1 MRISIMA
8 TFKRFFAPLLL
19 VAVLAFSWTSPL
31 DTLST
36 EQVDTGLK
44 RALVTF
50 GTARALNAVISVA
63 QGTDVAIEPAGI
75 GVKFAPGEILDPIN
89 DMVEK
94 FSSLMM
100 FASIS
105 FGIQK
110 ILISLGGHWMVST
123 VLSAAVVLWAV
134 LHISGRPIPEWC
146 SKLLAITLLLRF
158 AVPLVTVGSNI
169 LFDHFLAND
178 YVQSQALLESGAME
192 AKNLKNL
199 DATPPQ
205 NQSIQDRLKAMVPNI
220 NVKEPLQHF
229 KDVAEQWTEKMV
241 TLMVVFLLQ
250 TLIFPLLML
259 WGLFSFAKSLLFQ
272 LPYTVAIEKS
282 P

>member
-1 MRISIMA
+1 MA

>member
-1 MRISIMA
+1 MP

-19 VAVLAFSWTSPL
+19 VAVLLLSWTSPL

-36 EQVDTGLK
+36 EQVDSGLK

-50 GTARALNAVISVA
+50 GTARALNALISVA
-63 QGTDVAIEPAGI
+63 QGTDVAIEPAGV
-75 GVKFAPGEILDPIN
+75 GVKFSPGEILDPIN
-89 DMVEK
+89 DLVEK
-94 FSSLMM
+94 FSTLML

-110 ILISLGGHWMVST
+110 ILISLGGHWLVSS
-123 VLSAAVVLWAV
+123 VLSAAVILWAI
-134 LHISGRPIPEWC
+134 LHISGRQIPEWC
-146 SKLLAITLLLRF
+146 SKLLVITLLLRF
-158 AVPLVTVGSNI
+158 AIPVVTVGSNV
-169 LFDHFLAND
+169 LFDHFLAKD
-178 YVQSQALLESGAME
+178 YEQSQALLESGAMK
-192 AKNLKNL
+192 AKSLKSL
-199 DATPPQ
+199 DATLPE
-205 NQSIQDRLKAMVPNI
+205 NQTIQDRLKAMVPNI

-241 TLMVVFLLQ
+241 TLMVVFVLQ
-250 TLIFPLLML
+250 TLIFPVLLL
-259 WGLFSFAKSLLFQ
+259 WGILSFAKSMFLQ

>member
-1 MRISIMA
+1 MGI
-8 TFKRFFAPLLL
+8 FKRFGAPLFL
-19 VAVLAFSWTSPL
+19 VAILVLSWTSPL

-36 EQVDTGLK
+36 EQVDSGLK

-50 GTARALNAVISVA
+50 GTARALNALISVA

-89 DMVEK
+89 DLVEK
-94 FSSLMM
+94 FSALML

-110 ILISLGGHWMVST
+110 ILISLGGHWLVSA
-123 VLSAAVVLWAV
+123 VLSAAVVVWSI
-134 LHISGRPIPEWC
+134 LHISGRHIPEWC

-158 AVPLVTVGSNI
+158 AVPLVTVGSNV
-169 LFDHFLAND
+169 LFDHFLVKD
-178 YVQSQALLESGAME
+178 YVQSQALLESGATQ

-199 DATPPQ
+199 DATPSE
-205 NQSIQDRLKAMVPNI
+205 NLGIQDRLKALMPNI

-229 KDVAEQWTEKMV
+229 KDVAEQWTEKMI

-272 LPYTVAIEKS
+272 LPYTAAIDKS

>member
-1 MRISIMA
+1 MA

-19 VAVLAFSWTSPL
+19 VAIMAFSWTSPL

-89 DMVEK
+89 DLVEK
-94 FSSLMM
+94 FSSLML

-110 ILISLGGHWMVST
+110 ILINLGGHWMVSA
-123 VLSAAVVLWAV
+123 VLSVAAVVWSI
-134 LHISGRPIPEWC
+134 LHITGRQIPEWC
-146 SKLLAITLLLRF
+146 SKLLAITLMLRF
-158 AVPLVTVGSNI
+158 AVPLVTVGSNV

-178 YVQSQALLESGAME
+178 YVKSQALLESGAKE
-192 AKNLKNL
+192 AKSLKNL
-199 DATPPQ
+199 DATPPE
-205 NQSIQDRLKAMVPNI
+205 NQSIQDRLKGMVPNI

-259 WGLFSFAKSLLFQ
+259 WGLLSFAKTLLFQ